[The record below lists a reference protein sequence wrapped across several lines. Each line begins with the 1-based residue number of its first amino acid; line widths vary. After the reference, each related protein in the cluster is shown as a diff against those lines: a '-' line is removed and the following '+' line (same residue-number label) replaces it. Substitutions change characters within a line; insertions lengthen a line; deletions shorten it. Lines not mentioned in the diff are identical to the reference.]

1 MRRHP
6 RHAFLGAA
14 PRPVGPRVALS
25 TPSPLMWEVGRGQER
40 LCGPRL
46 APQANFI
53 EDLLT
58 QGATHRLSLVRLG
71 SFVGPLAARWA
82 GLQRCDFKTDWFF
95 SDLPFLYLLG
105 RVKMGNFGETFGV
118 RIP

>member
-1 MRRHP
+1 MRRHS
-6 RHAFLGAA
+6 RHAFLGA
-14 PRPVGPRVALS
+14 PQGPVGPRLALS

-58 QGATHRLSLVRLG
+58 EGAKHHLGLVCIRSFLG
-71 SFVGPLAARWA
+71 HLAVRWA
-82 GLQRCDFKTDWFF
+82 GLQRCDIKTDMFF
-95 SDLPFLYLLG
+95 SDLPSLYLLG